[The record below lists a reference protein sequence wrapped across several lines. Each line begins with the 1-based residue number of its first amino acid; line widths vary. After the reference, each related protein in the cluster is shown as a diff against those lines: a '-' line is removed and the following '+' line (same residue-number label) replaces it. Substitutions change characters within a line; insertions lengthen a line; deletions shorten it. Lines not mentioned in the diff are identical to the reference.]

1 MERLNISQLSQSPMR
16 FEGIYRVSNK
26 RSLLARTGKHYQRL
40 IIEDSTGFMTAYAWS
55 LEQVDFDDAS
65 HFHLTGRSR
74 YHNGLY
80 VVDIISAELITPDA
94 EQAIVTL
101 PYSQCPKSESL
112 AELVHLI
119 LGIEHIGLRELL
131 CHTFSQEHVT
141 LPFIQ
146 VPASLNYHH
155 NYPGGLLQHSIEC
168 ARIIQ
173 DLSIF
178 SQQDRELGIAAA
190 LLHDLGKIKTIGVD
204 FSRPE
209 LGKAI
214 DHEAI
219 TLELCSAALA
229 RLDMDYPTL
238 GIDLR
243 HILTCRSIR
252 RWGHEVKLPIAHA
265 LQLAD
270 RLSSDRSLHNGRRV
284 PSRKVFSGN
293 SDQKRGKI
301 SLTAQ

>member
-74 YHNGLY
+74 YYNGSY
-80 VVDIISAELITPDA
+80 VADISSAEPITPDP
-94 EQAIVTL
+94 EQLIATL
-101 PYSQCPKSESL
+101 PYSQCPKPELL
-112 AELVHLI
+112 AELTFLI
-119 LGIEHIGLRELL
+119 LEMEHDGLCKLL
-131 CHTFSQEHVT
+131 CHTFGQEHIA
-141 LPFIQ
+141 LPFMQ
-146 VPASLNYHH
+146 VPASLRYHH
-155 NYPGGLLQHSIEC
+155 NFQGGLLEHSLEC
-168 ARIIQ
+168 ARIIR

-178 SQQDRELGIAAA
+178 SQQNRELGITAA
-190 LLHDLGKIKTIGVD
+190 LLHDLGKIKTIGAN

-209 LGKAI
+209 IGKAI

-219 TLELCSAALA
+219 SLELCALGLA
-229 RLDMDYPTL
+229 SLDKDYPKL

-243 HILTCRSIR
+243 HILTCRSIK
-252 RWGHEVKLPIAHA
+252 RWGHEPKNPVAHA

-270 RLSSDRSLHNGRRV
+270 RLSSDKQLRHVNNDEQIGEQGASIQYGRA
-284 PSRKVFSGN
+284 VF
-293 SDQKRGKI
+293 
-301 SLTAQ
+301 